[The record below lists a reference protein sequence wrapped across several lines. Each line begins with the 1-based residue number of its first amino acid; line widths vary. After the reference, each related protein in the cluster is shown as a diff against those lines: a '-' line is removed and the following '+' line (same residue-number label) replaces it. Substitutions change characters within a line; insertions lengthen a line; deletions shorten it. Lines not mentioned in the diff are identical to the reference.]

1 MTKLIITHTHERRGH
16 GTGVEHL
23 LTELRSKYNV
33 SRMSAKICN
42 QTTRSDDG
50 TAPVSQSTNAIKS
63 VRQNWS
69 GLWWTVSY
77 KTGKRKTESQEIS
90 VFLRA

>member
-1 MTKLIITHTHERRGH
+1 
-16 GTGVEHL
+16 
-23 LTELRSKYNV
+23 
-33 SRMSAKICN
+33 MSAKICN

-50 TAPVSQSTNAIKS
+50 TAPVSQSTNAVKS

-90 VFLRA
+90 VSFYVLDDKGSPLGDELYLGH